1 MKIELGNCYSKL
13 TSATDDEAHWLH
25 DYLTFE
31 YVSFGY
37 KGKRKVRYLKLLNRI
52 NKTFPSGLTS
62 LIKKVAERDEGFLVE
77 ISDTRGAP
85 VKDSEINADK
95 ADWLYAHQR
104 EGVERVIQEK
114 RGIVWVPTGGGKTE
128 IAIGLT
134 VAIPCRWLFLV
145 HRGTLLHQAAK
156 RYELRTGKKAGLI
169 GDGLWSEE
177 EFTVA
182 TFQNLWAKRDTP
194 EAKKLLASIDGLMVD
209 EAHVLPATSF
219 WSTVM
224 SIDAY
229 YRVGLSGTPLV
240 RGDKRSTFTVGA
252 LGPTIYRVRPQTL
265 IDIGILAKPSI
276 QLVPVQQVYH
286 AKRRMYQNVYKTL
299 IVSSKVRNERIVEI
313 AKIATKPSLIFV
325 QRIRHGKLLLKM
337 LRDTGINV
345 ELVDGK
351 HATGA
356 RKTYIE
362 ALERGDLDVLI
373 CTVIFQEGV
382 DIPDLQ
388 SVIIAIGGASSI
400 AAIQRMGR
408 GMRKVAGKTTFE
420 VWDIMDTGDKWL
432 EKHSR
437 ERGRAYLDEGHE
449 VRVGPIAGP
458 TAPFKVRR
466 RKRRP
471 A

>member
-1 MKIELGNCYSKL
+1 MKIDLGNCYSTL
-13 TSATDDEAHWLH
+13 TDATDDEAHWLA

-37 KGKRKVRYLKLLNRI
+37 KGKRNVRYLKMLNRI

-62 LIKKVAERDEGFLVE
+62 LIKRVAERDEGFSVE

-85 VKDSEINADK
+85 VKSSEINADN
-95 ADWLYAHQR
+95 ADWLYDHQR

-114 RGIVWVPTGGGKTE
+114 RGILWVPTGGGKTE

-134 VAIPCRWLFLV
+134 VAIPCKWLFLV

-169 GDGLWSEE
+169 GDGLWSVED
-177 EFTVA
+177 FTVA

-194 EAKKLLASIDGLMVD
+194 EAKKLLSSVDGIMVD
-209 EAHVLPATSF
+209 EAHILPATSF
-219 WSTVM
+219 WTTVM
-224 SIDAY
+224 GIDAY

-252 LGPTIYRVRPQTL
+252 LGPTIYRIRPQTL
-265 IDIGILAKPSI
+265 IDLGILAKPEI
-276 QLVPVQQVYH
+276 QMVPVQQVYE
-286 AKRRMYQNVYKTL
+286 AKRRQYQNVYKTL
-299 IVSSKVRNERIVEI
+299 IVSSKARNSTIVEI
-313 AKIATKPSLIFV
+313 AKVAAKPSLIFV
-325 QRIRHGKLLLKM
+325 QRVRHGKLLLKM
-337 LRDTGINV
+337 VRDAGLNV

-356 RKTYIE
+356 RKTYVE
-362 ALERGDLDVLI
+362 ALQRGDLDVLI

-388 SVIIAIGGASSI
+388 SVIVATGGASSI

-408 GMRKVAGKTTFE
+408 GMRKAEGKTTFQ
-420 VWDIMDTGDKWL
+420 VWDIMDVGDKWL
-432 EKHSR
+432 ERHSR
-437 ERGRAYLDEGHE
+437 ERGRAYLDEGHH
-449 VRVGPIAGP
+449 VGVGPIGGHV
-458 TAPFKVRR
+458 APLKVRR
-466 RKRRP
+466 RKKKP
-471 A
+471 I